1 MSELRLSYLDEI
13 DDARDQSI
21 METCL
26 VVIESCLK
34 ELDMINNSGDYDV
47 TAIYQEAKTDK
58 QPMQKESTIK
68 KLLMVIPRMIAY
80 LIKQIKKLFGK
91 EEPEEAE
98 EVKSIKPGMLDK
110 VAKMSNYKK
119 ALLAIGV
126 TALSVGAGVVVFQI
140 HDYSPAV
147 EFKDDVKFY
156 ISESGELR
164 VAFPYYKIDQIKEFN
179 TNIDKPLAKLK
190 SYASKTSIES
200 VRKEIDTEMAEVF
213 KKVYTNQAL
222 IKERD
227 YKNISEWETFYKETC
242 ELFKAYS
249 EKLKNV
255 QEAFNKFDA
264 GNKGLMEISAKTD
277 NSEVNWIEDL
287 SRFISKT
294 PGDIELITKLNDKIH
309 KVYKIITDP
318 SASKIK
324 KKFNQKHKFTPVI
337 SEKEM
342 INIYAVDTTNL
353 DKAALCFGKAFLE
366 VQGQTKGQDLD
377 DSKLNEKISET
388 EPYKNALKL
397 IEEQFNFKGDWKL
410 TERGGSTIP
419 RGNVDINQISF
430 SKKKGFNLNGMTL
443 TIYNSP
449 MTWISMT
456 ESPKPTVVANLGVSV
471 ICHEIFHNIARKCGI
486 IYDKF
491 HRMIMD
497 VLINASK
504 PGFAIIEIVNKIW
517 KKICGLFKMG
527 DQAIDSKT
535 EAYLTAYLSADSPEE
550 ANEVL
555 QDIKDGKLA
564 VRENKRKVT
573 DVSVIWWQEAAVP
586 VVYGIATIVSL
597 YSPVLATYCGI
608 LALSTTAYSLYNNS
622 KSLNNEEA
630 LCDMCSA
637 LYKRPVLFNYNED
650 NLKLAKTSDR
660 NKSKNVSRVLDPH
673 PVSFDRNTVSHE
685 LADEILNSTDTNIPD
700 HVKEYL
706 KHVKEKTEPNV
717 RVERQFTKNEMKRMA
732 IPKDTK
738 SGGIS
743 QWITQFCKDHNIP
756 VTESFVDN
764 YLDDIIIEE

>member
-13 DDARDQSI
+13 DDARDQSTI
-21 METCL
+21 ETCL

-34 ELDMINNSGDYDV
+34 ELDMINNSGDYNV

-91 EEPEEAE
+91 EEPEKE
-98 EVKSIKPGMLDK
+98 EVVPIEAGMLDK
-110 VAKMSNYKK
+110 IVKMSNYKK

-126 TALSVGAGVVVFQI
+126 TALSVGAGVVAFQI

-164 VAFPYYKIDQIKEFN
+164 VAFPYYKIDQIREFN
-179 TNIDKPLAKLK
+179 KNIDKPLEKLK

-227 YKNISEWETFYKETC
+227 YKTISEWETFYNETHQ
-242 ELFKAYS
+242 LFIAYS

-287 SRFISKT
+287 SKFISKT

-353 DKAALCFGKAFLE
+353 DKAALYFGKAFAE
-366 VQGQTKGQDLD
+366 VQGQTKGQDLN
-377 DSKLNEKISET
+377 DSELNKRISKT
-388 EPYKNALKL
+388 ELYKNALKL

-410 TERGGSTIP
+410 TEGGGSTRP

-449 MTWISMT
+449 KAWMSMT
-456 ESPKPTVVANLGVSV
+456 ESTKPEVFANFGVSV

-491 HRMIMD
+491 QRIIMD
-497 VLINASK
+497 TLINASRPK
-504 PGFAIIEIVNKIW
+504 FIIEELVDRLW
-517 KKICGLFKMG
+517 KKLCGLFKIG
-527 DQAIDSKT
+527 DKKLDSKT
-535 EAYLTAYLSADSPEE
+535 EANLTAYLSAGSPEE

-573 DVSVIWWQEAAVP
+573 DVSVLWWQDAAIP

-597 YSPVLATYCGI
+597 YSPVLSTYCGI
-608 LALSTTAYSLYNNS
+608 LALSSTAYALYSNS
-622 KSLNNEEA
+622 RASNNEEA

-637 LYKRPVLFNYNED
+637 LYKRPVLFND
-650 NLKLAKTSDR
+650 NLELAKTSAR

-706 KHVKEKTEPNV
+706 NHVKEKTEPNV